1 MDLKLALECVDRRL
15 AVLLFPAPN
24 ACARRNGDSQSGKGP
39 EIAGRPSGVDATG
52 VPDRLGR
59 VDRPRVFFGA
69 ALEGGGEAEDA
80 EADPKSHLREKKP
93 ERPLAFFG
101 GGGDMH
107 ELGSCSSSS

>member
-1 MDLKLALECVDRRL
+1 M
-15 AVLLFPAPN
+15 LFPPPS

-39 EIAGRPSGVDATG
+39 EIAGRASGVDATG

-80 EADPKSHLREKKP
+80 EENGDEIIERVKSDPDLDP
-93 ERPLAFFG
+93 
-101 GGGDMH
+101 H
-107 ELGSCSSSS
+107 EQRLLPTIVSSGK